1 MTESREY
8 HIRVQLVNGGLEQL
22 HSGMEELCTFTVA
35 VEADSEEQ
43 ALAKADGA
51 IFHWAHKHNFYEG
64 QWICNHADRFKGAVP
79 FTLENFFKET
89 GGNLHEKA
97 RDARIEAHGTANY
110 LNWRTGLPWD
120 LEPHADDTP
129 EEAANRAAQAERWK
143 TTMASSMRRIDQLR
157 DAGKSPDEINA
168 VIAAENE
175 KGER

>member
-22 HSGMEELCTFTVA
+22 HSGMEELCTFTVG

-51 IFHWAHKHNFYEG
+51 IFDWAHKHNFYEG

-110 LNWRTGLPWD
+110 LNWRTGLPW
-120 LEPHADDTP
+120 P
-129 EEAANRAAQAERWK
+129 
-143 TTMASSMRRIDQLR
+143 ASSSFNQSSILVGSSASISLVPVMIQFTENF
-157 DAGKSPDEINA
+157 AIIHSINC
-168 VIAAENE
+168 
-175 KGER
+175 